1 MRQGLALP
9 TSSLL
14 VALFAWCASTAPPAR
29 ADETPPNWP
38 GTAWVQT
45 DNDYWGEGWFEVY
58 SCGGEYNQY
67 PQYMD
72 EDGFPEEEQYFLY
85 SGLFGTG
92 GGYCPSFC
100 PGDTPETQGY
110 DNPWN
115 MYFDT
120 LSPYPQDF
128 AGRSCFK
135 FYWSGASSQC
145 CYDRWQVKA
154 LVFGST
160 EFDGDQEWYNS
171 HGCGWGVYDEALI
184 WADYVLGTP
193 LGKMDSLKA
202 DDTDNEGFLYM
213 WPVALGSYG
222 YMAHEAY
229 TCSGN
234 NSSYCGCP
242 VYDTVSN
249 SCYKDLFCYQP
260 ANYVVRVFYGVTEGD
275 DADANWDGEPTYV
288 INDYNMW
295 WFPPSSST
303 RCYYMRGIMGAS
315 PCLCCSEEVWGDG

>member
-1 MRQGLALP
+1 
-9 TSSLL
+9 
-14 VALFAWCASTAPPAR
+14 
-29 ADETPPNWP
+29 
-38 GTAWVQT
+38 
-45 DNDYWGEGWFEVY
+45 
-58 SCGGEYNQY
+58 
-67 PQYMD
+67 MD

-110 DNPWN
+110 NNPWN

-135 FYWSGASSQC
+135 CYWSGSSSQC

-160 EFDGDQEWYNS
+160 DFDDEQEWYNS
-171 HGCGWGVYDEALI
+171 NSCSYGAYDEALI

-193 LGKMDSLKA
+193 LGKMDSLQA
-202 DDTDNEGFLYM
+202 DDTNNEGFLYM
-213 WPVALGSYG
+213 WPVALGSVG
-222 YMAHEAY
+222 YMAHAAY
-229 TCSGN
+229 TCSGSG
-234 NSSYCGCP
+234 SSYC
-242 VYDTVSN
+242 
-249 SCYKDLFCYQP
+249 
-260 ANYVVRVFYGVTEGD
+260 VRVFYGVTEGD
-275 DADANWDGEPTYV
+275 DADANWAGEPTYV
-288 INDYNMW
+288 INDYNMY

-303 RCYYMRGIMGAS
+303 RC
-315 PCLCCSEEVWGDG
+315 